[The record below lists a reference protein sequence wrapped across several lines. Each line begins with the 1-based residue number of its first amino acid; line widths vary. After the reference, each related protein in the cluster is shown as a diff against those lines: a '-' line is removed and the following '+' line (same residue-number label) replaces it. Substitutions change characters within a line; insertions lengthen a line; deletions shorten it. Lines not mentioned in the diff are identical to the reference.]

1 MTRHIAIYAGTI
13 AFLLATS
20 SPGFTQGS
28 RDGSSTSTADST
40 MGKGA
45 GTSTPTQPSHLDKK
59 TDLTGGKQG
68 IPEEYADTPV
78 RQGQLEEVKGSQYA
92 NASVFNMQ
100 GAEIGK
106 IQQVLKDTKTGDI
119 EYVVFVSNESKRAI
133 PIRWSQFVTK
143 GDKLQLNMKK
153 EDIQNPVSM
162 NASKD
167 MSPDI
172 KQYMDKMEQVREAP
186 TAPGNPGIPGQKGSG
201 ATGSMGE
208 ESVGGG
214 GPSGTS
220 GLPAGQAPGFEGGNP
235 SSKR

>member
-1 MTRHIAIYAGTI
+1 MMRQIAIYAGTI
-13 AFLLATS
+13 AVLLATS
-20 SPGFTQGS
+20 SPGFSQGA
-28 RDGSSTSTADST
+28 REGGTSTFDST

-45 GTSTPTQPSHLDKK
+45 GTSTPTETLQPDKK

-78 RQGQLEEVKGSQYA
+78 RQGKLEEEKGSKYA
-92 NASVFNMQ
+92 NASVFNTQ

-106 IQQVLKDTKTGDI
+106 IHQVLKDTKTGDI
-119 EYVVFVSNESKRAI
+119 EYVVFVPNESKRPI

-143 GDKLQLNMKK
+143 GDKLQLNLKK

-162 NASKD
+162 NSSKD

-186 TAPGNPGIPGQKGSG
+186 TAPGNPGVPGQKGPG
-201 ATGSMGE
+201 ATGPMGE

-220 GLPAGQAPGFEGGNP
+220 GLPPGQAPGFEGGHP